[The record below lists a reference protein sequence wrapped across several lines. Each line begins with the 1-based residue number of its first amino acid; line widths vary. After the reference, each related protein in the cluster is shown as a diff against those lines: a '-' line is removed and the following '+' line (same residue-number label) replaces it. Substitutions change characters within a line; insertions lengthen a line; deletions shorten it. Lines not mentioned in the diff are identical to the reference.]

1 MTRPP
6 DFHKES
12 AVIYGK
18 RAKPTTTDWKM
29 LEKSFKK
36 ATIWVVTCC
45 FKFSRPCELW
55 QRWNSQLI
63 LGILFPISSFS
74 TQWCHLCSFGM
85 TKHSVQQSPKNCQVL
100 TMIFAHCVYVCI
112 VNPVNGKLLI
122 FYKSHFYLLLNWV
135 MTGLL
140 NLVYTAWGL
149 FQEPHEQKYGQYNY
163 CYLIEMHLDKSLF
176 VSTVEEEA
184 ILVGAYYWHMHQ
196 LTTGS

>member
-1 MTRPP
+1 
-6 DFHKES
+6 
-12 AVIYGK
+12 
-18 RAKPTTTDWKM
+18 
-29 LEKSFKK
+29 
-36 ATIWVVTCC
+36 
-45 FKFSRPCELW
+45 
-55 QRWNSQLI
+55 
-63 LGILFPISSFS
+63 
-74 TQWCHLCSFGM
+74 
-85 TKHSVQQSPKNCQVL
+85 
-100 TMIFAHCVYVCI
+100 MIFAHCVYICI